1 MTTFFVKNYRKKSY
15 SIRIHNRLQL
25 VTFTTVDNIL
35 LKSEKYRIKI
45 TTWLIFAD
53 AKMYYF
59 CNFDIYLK
67 IEKNKINR
75 VVKQL
80 NDFRENLSHDY
91 DYDYFFTDLSLAKD
105 LLKKS
110 F

>member
-1 MTTFFVKNYRKKSY
+1 M
-15 SIRIHNRLQL
+15 
-25 VTFTTVDNIL
+25 
-35 LKSEKYRIKI
+35 
-45 TTWLIFAD
+45 IFAD
-53 AKMYYF
+53 ANTYHFY
-59 CNFDIYLK
+59 NFNIYLK

-80 NDFRENLSHDY
+80 NDFRENLSHNY